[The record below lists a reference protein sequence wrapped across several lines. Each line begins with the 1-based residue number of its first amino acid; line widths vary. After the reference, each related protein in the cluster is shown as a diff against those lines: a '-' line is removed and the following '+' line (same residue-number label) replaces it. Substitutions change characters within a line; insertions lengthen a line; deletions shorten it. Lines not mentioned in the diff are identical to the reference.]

1 LSRPEIP
8 AHVYPRLPIT
18 RSCKSGTNKAMAT
31 DLQFT
36 RLPFEPGDTIPA
48 EYTCEGDDVS
58 PPLEWSGVPDG
69 TETFALIVDDPDAP
83 GQTFV
88 HWVCFNLSGNATRL
102 VRDVDVADAFAGA
115 SATPQEGSND
125 FNDIGYG
132 GPCPPPGD
140 DPHRYVFRLYALD
153 TVLDLGAGASKQ
165 QVTDAMDGHV
175 LAEADLMG
183 TFAR

>member
-1 LSRPEIP
+1 
-8 AHVYPRLPIT
+8 
-18 RSCKSGTNKAMAT
+18 MASE
-31 DLQFT
+31 LHFT
-36 RLPFEPGDTIPA
+36 RFPFDPGEAIPV
-48 EYTCEGDDVS
+48 EYTCEADDVS
-58 PPLEWSGVPDG
+58 PPLAWSGAPEG
-69 TETFALIVDDPDAP
+69 TETFVLIVDDPDAP

-88 HWVCFNLSGNATRL
+88 HWVCFNLSGDATRL

-115 SATPQEGSND
+115 SVTPQEGSND
-125 FNDIGYG
+125 FNNIGYG

>member
-1 LSRPEIP
+1 
-8 AHVYPRLPIT
+8 
-18 RSCKSGTNKAMAT
+18 
-31 DLQFT
+31 
-36 RLPFEPGDTIPA
+36 
-48 EYTCEGDDVS
+48 
-58 PPLEWSGVPDG
+58 
-69 TETFALIVDDPDAP
+69 
-83 GQTFV
+83 
-88 HWVCFNLSGNATRL
+88 

-115 SATPQEGSND
+115 SVAPQEGSND
-125 FNDIGYG
+125 FNNIGYG